1 MEFDSKPRFP
11 SETALPPSKTGA
23 ISRCLEL
30 EGGRAGRCAAPTTL
44 LLLLLFVFCMKMG
57 SGSLSSVFQMIFERG
72 EGSKTVSVETEETE
86 RAAGP
91 DRREV

>member
-1 MEFDSKPRFP
+1 
-11 SETALPPSKTGA
+11 
-23 ISRCLEL
+23 
-30 EGGRAGRCAAPTTL
+30 
-44 LLLLLFVFCMKMG
+44 MKMG